1 MNNLFYEKNPNLYLS
16 HNVWAT
22 VGAPAVHL
30 VWKRYNLLTLV
41 DVPNTNGKIDLS
53 GITSL
58 LGPVPDSYLIV
69 CCIQSTW
76 DVNSNCNHWNSLPI
90 WCILRSCKQS
100 KQLLHANVSV
110 PLNLNKWCAVLSLLP
125 LDNSEVIGVFCDMLI
140 YCKITKL
147 WEVNYKILSR
157 ILATPVVIAA
167 VNKTPAMALCQ
178 WCSDRANIDHILL
191 YCSFTD
197 CIHKYVEVALGEIP

>member
-41 DVPNTNGKIDLS
+41 DVPKTNGKIDLS

-69 CCIQSTW
+69 CCIQK
-76 DVNSNCNHWNSLPI
+76 HLG
-90 WCILRSCKQS
+90 CKF
-100 KQLLHANVSV
+100 QLQ
-110 PLNLNKWCAVLSLLP
+110 PLEWPSHMVHPLL
-125 LDNSEVIGVFCDMLI
+125 LQTE
-140 YCKITKL
+140 
-147 WEVNYKILSR
+147 
-157 ILATPVVIAA
+157 
-167 VNKTPAMALCQ
+167 
-178 WCSDRANIDHILL
+178 
-191 YCSFTD
+191 
-197 CIHKYVEVALGEIP
+197 